1 MVGGAVISGGIN
13 AADQY
18 IATGH
23 IQWEGMGGVIDAAGE
38 GAQLGPLGLIG
49 ARLSATT
56 ATRSVPKG
64 LPEGAQYAQKTF
76 NPMFSKGGTFAG
88 QSVDD
93 VAAALRSGSMKP
105 SDVPIDY
112 IMRDGRPLI
121 LNTRSSQAL
130 EAAGVPRSQWNA
142 VNRTGQDFYE
152 GQLNGQL
159 SRNPGGPFDTVRRS
173 GGN

>member
-1 MVGGAVISGGIN
+1 MQKALLVYSAVDAVRSSTGVGNVLGKTVKRISMN
-13 AADQY
+13 SDDVA
-18 IATGH
+18 
-23 IQWEGMGGVIDAAGE
+23 
-38 GAQLGPLGLIG
+38 
-49 ARLSATT
+49 
-56 ATRSVPKG
+56 KG

-112 IMRDGRPLI
+112 IIRDGRPLI

-152 GQLNGQL
+152 GQLSGQL
-159 SRNPGGPFDTVRRS
+159 SRNSGGPFDTVRRS